1 MLVSGVYFLGWFFPA
16 LRRLEVP
23 DAYDAYDAYDAVARE
38 APKRRSALL
47 ERTFK
52 KTTVIESDQKRRSLK
67 DHLGYIKEIY
77 GTYMERK
84 LHIWE
89 DLGNIWLSFSFV
101 GHFWEDLGCTLP

>member
-1 MLVSGVYFLGWFFPA
+1 MLVSGVYFWGWFFPA

-52 KTTVIESDQKRRSLK
+52 KTTVIELDQKRRSLK
-67 DHLGYIKEIY
+67 DHLGYFLRKYIRDIY
-77 GTYMERK
+77 GTKTSHLGYIR
-84 LHIWE
+84 E
-89 DLGNIWLSFSFV
+89 DS
-101 GHFWEDLGCTLP
+101 GCTLPFARMLPSIAG